1 MLDSSQRL
9 LIHFVIP
16 LWYCS
21 HGNRSKTVLRACS
34 SSGFGEKSSLRP
46 VFLLSLD
53 DPGPWDPAAVEP
65 STCSSEG
72 QDLAEPEIF
81 DADAAYVSTFAQTCS
96 EGAEVLFDLCKPG
109 RKVTKRFRDM

>member
-1 MLDSSQRL
+1 MEPALQRIETGLLSAGMLDLSQRV

-16 LWYCS
+16 VWYCS
-21 HGNRSKTVLRACS
+21 HGNRRKTALRACS
-34 SSGFGEKSSLRP
+34 SAGLEKISSLRL

-72 QDLAEPEIF
+72 QDLAEPVTF
-81 DADAAYVSTFAQTCS
+81 DAEVAYVST
-96 EGAEVLFDLCKPG
+96 LH
-109 RKVTKRFRDM
+109 KRAVRG